1 MLASWRLAA
10 PPRGGPRAPV
20 AQTPRLRAAPA
31 RRRVTARVGR
41 YNSYEEP
48 LPPPQQAP
56 AAAEADTAAQLAVQA
71 AQLAEAR
78 LNESR
83 LNEAVA
89 ATAGARIDLARSQT
103 RERELNEQ
111 VLSLQMQL
119 VGLQREVD
127 RAALA
132 AAAQARLR
140 GA

>member
-1 MLASWRLAA
+1 
-10 PPRGGPRAPV
+10 
-20 AQTPRLRAAPA
+20 
-31 RRRVTARVGR
+31 VTARVGR

-48 LPPPQQAP
+48 LLPP
-56 AAAEADTAAQLAVQA
+56 AAGEADTAAQLALQA

-132 AAAQARLR
+132 AAAQARHR
-140 GA
+140 GT